1 MKTLLELVTAIVAA
15 HASTNS
21 MSSDELVLEIGKVHN
36 ALKSIEARQSFEG
49 EIKAEAGT
57 PTLTVRQAFKK
68 DEVICM
74 VCGKGGMKTIARH
87 IMKAHGMKP
96 GEYRI
101 QFGIPRSQ
109 PLAAK
114 AFSESRR
121 KMAEERGLADVLAK
135 AREVRAAKSKP
146 KAAAKAKTTAK
157 EAKPAAKVPA
167 KNKAKTTAKGRS
179 RGAKA
184 TV

>member
-1 MKTLLELVTAIVAA
+1 MKTLLELVSDIVAA
-15 HASTNS
+15 HASANS
-21 MSSDELVLEIGKVHN
+21 LTSDELIQEIGKVHG
-36 ALKSIEARQSFEG
+36 ALKSIEAGQAVEG
-49 EIKAEAGT
+49 EAKVEAVTLG
-57 PTLTVRQAFKK
+57 LTVRQAFKK

-96 GEYRI
+96 GEYRK

-135 AREVRAAKSKP
+135 AREVRAAKAEP
-146 KAAAKAKTTAK
+146 KAAAKAKLNAK
-157 EAKPAAKVPA
+157 EAKPSAKAPA
-167 KNKAKTTAKGRS
+167 RTKAKTS
-179 RGAKA
+179 
-184 TV
+184 